1 MPEAQ
6 TCPVGAVADKPPQR
20 GVWKPPGQQH
30 AVLSRKRFDFC
41 TLYVN
46 ATMAKAGGLA
56 CHVVQISP
64 LLSELLLKGAEFGVD
79 WQRNGSQ
86 EHLLRVALD
95 QVATQR
101 SEPLHLPQ
109 AGTSASHAS
118 AMHSWQILRKTPSCA
133 IGQAL

>member
-1 MPEAQ
+1 
-6 TCPVGAVADKPPQR
+6 
-20 GVWKPPGQQH
+20 VWIPPGQQH
-30 AVLSRKRFDFC
+30 AVLSRRRFDFC

-79 WQRNGSQ
+79 WQRNCSQ

-101 SEPLHLPQ
+101 SGSPAQRL
-109 AGTSASHAS
+109 TRRSN
-118 AMHSWQILRKTPSCA
+118 WCRLRRGPDTAVRCA
-133 IGQAL
+133 R